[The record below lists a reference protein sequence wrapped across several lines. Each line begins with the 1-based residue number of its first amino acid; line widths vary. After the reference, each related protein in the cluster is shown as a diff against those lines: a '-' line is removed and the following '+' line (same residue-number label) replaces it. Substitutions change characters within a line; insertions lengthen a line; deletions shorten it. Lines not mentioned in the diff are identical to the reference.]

1 MTVEIDEDKI
11 IEVLGPGEVSEGD
24 IVVFGRKAAGKWAK
38 VYIVEVEPDFE
49 KDIAPQ
55 IANEIF
61 DGLEPQ
67 EAENILKKII
77 EE

>member
-38 VYIVEVEPDFE
+38 VYIVEVEPDSE
-49 KDIAPQ
+49 SDGEPQ
-55 IANEIF
+55 I
-61 DGLEPQ
+61 
-67 EAENILKKII
+67 LKEVFGGFELQTSKKAVD
-77 EE
+77 E